1 MNMAPMDTMRIINDF
16 HHRALYRDLSL
27 QASMLVLQHLETLR
41 LHGIQPK
48 TTGFCKR
55 VMKQLAIHLYRHLAL
70 TLP

>member
-1 MNMAPMDTMRIINDF
+1 LAHNNP
-16 HHRALYRDLSL
+16 
-27 QASMLVLQHLETLR
+27 ETHR
-41 LHGIQPK
+41 LHATQTN